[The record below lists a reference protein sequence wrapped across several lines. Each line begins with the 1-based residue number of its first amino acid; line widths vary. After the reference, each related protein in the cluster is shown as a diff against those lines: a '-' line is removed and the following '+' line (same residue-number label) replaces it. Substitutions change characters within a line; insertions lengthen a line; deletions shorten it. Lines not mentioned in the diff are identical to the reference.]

1 MRKILILCLISVALS
16 ATLNLETARAQMLTR
31 HNYYR
36 AQHQVDDVAR
46 SSDIESIAQNYSDY
60 LASIGS
66 MVHSSNTYNGESLGE
81 NLYWGPLS
89 DTIGTAAIDLWYS
102 EVDYYDFSN
111 PGWNYDAGHFTQVV
125 WKNSQQIGCGVGCG
139 SSTYCYV
146 TCNYYP
152 AGNYLNSFASNV
164 FAKSTT
170 EETTSEDTTSE
181 DTTSVDTTS
190 EDTTS
195 IDTTSEDTTSEDT
208 TSEDTTTVEEDT
220 TTQEDTSSSS
230 SIDSVLE
237 TFRNEVTAKHNYYRN
252 LHQVGDL
259 ERDSV
264 LETIAQD
271 ASDYMVEIDSFSYPS
286 ETYNGNYIGK
296 CLFYYWGAPS
306 GEAIADMLYSGV
318 SNYDFSNPGYNP
330 DAGTFTQLVWKS
342 STKLGCGYAC
352 NGNSCY
358 GICTYY
364 PGGNYLNS
372 FDTNVFPIAS

>member
-1 MRKILILCLISVALS
+1 MNKILILCLISVALS

-36 AQHQVDDVAR
+36 AQHQVGDVSR
-46 SSDIESIAQNYSDY
+46 SSDIESIAQTYSDY
-60 LASIGS
+60 LASIDT
-66 MVHSSNTYNGESLGE
+66 MEHSSNTYNGDDLGE

-89 DTIGTAAIDLWYS
+89 DTIGTAAVDLWYS
-102 EVDYYDFSN
+102 EIDYYDFSS
-111 PGWNYDAGHFTQVV
+111 PGWNYDAGHFTQVI
-125 WKNSQQIGCGVGCG
+125 WKGSQQIGCGVGCG

-164 FAKSTT
+164 FPKTST

-190 EDTTS
+190 EDTT
-195 IDTTSEDTTSEDT
+195 TVQEDTT
-208 TSEDTTTVEEDT
+208 VEDT
-220 TTQEDTSSSS
+220 TTQEDTSASSS
-230 SIDSVLE
+230 TDSVLE

-264 LETIAQD
+264 LEKIAQD
-271 ASDYMVEIDSFSYPS
+271 ASDYMVKIGSFSYPS

-296 CLFYYWGAPS
+296 SLFFNWGPPS
-306 GEAIADMLYSGV
+306 GAAIADMLYSGS

-330 DAGTFTQLVWKS
+330 NAGTFTQLVWKS
-342 STKLGCGYAC
+342 TTKLGCGYAC
-352 NGNSCY
+352 NGKNCY

-372 FDTNVFPIAS
+372 FASNVFPIAS

>member
-1 MRKILILCLISVALS
+1 MNKILILCLISVALS

-36 AQHQVDDVAR
+36 AQHQVGDVSR
-46 SSDIESIAQNYSDY
+46 SSDIESIAQTYSDY
-60 LASIGS
+60 LASIDT
-66 MVHSSNTYNGESLGE
+66 MEHSSNTYNGDDLGE

-89 DTIGTAAIDLWYS
+89 DTIGTAAVDLWYS
-102 EVDYYDFSN
+102 EIDYYDFSS
-111 PGWNYDAGHFTQVV
+111 PGWNYDAGHFTQVI
-125 WKNSQQIGCGVGCG
+125 WKGSQQIGCGVGCG

-164 FAKSTT
+164 FPKTST

-190 EDTTS
+190 EDTT
-195 IDTTSEDTTSEDT
+195 
-208 TSEDTTTVEEDT
+208 TV
-220 TTQEDTSSSS
+220 QEDTSASSS
-230 SIDSVLE
+230 TDSVLE

-264 LETIAQD
+264 LEKIAQD
-271 ASDYMVEIDSFSYPS
+271 ASDYMVKIGSFSYPS

-296 CLFYYWGAPS
+296 SLFFNWGPPS
-306 GEAIADMLYSGV
+306 GAAIADMLYSGS

-330 DAGTFTQLVWKS
+330 NAGTFTQLVWKS
-342 STKLGCGYAC
+342 TTKLGCGYAC
-352 NGNSCY
+352 NGKNCY

-372 FDTNVFPIAS
+372 FASNVFPIAS